1 MKRELAFA
9 LEAQSQLT
17 SSLGRTRASKIQS
30 SELNGVS
37 EDISSK
43 RLKSFAE
50 NESVSIDRS
59 QEKLETNVLMDQSG
73 EKKVR
78 VRQCNG
84 IAVYKRN
91 KRFNSANLE
100 VEQKDSVVE
109 TVIED
114 EPKCNLATPVSQ
126 DENKCELAEASVKE
140 ESNDGIEKRMVNE
153 GGSEGVPIVVDE
165 SNEVKNDVPVEAL
178 RRFTRSALKP
188 KVEPVEGLVSVN
200 GVLDAGENESVLK
213 GEEDET
219 GGVSALGTP
228 TKKLELKMSNK
239 SALTKIPTTVKELF
253 ETGMLEGYSVIYNG
267 GNKGS
272 ALRGTIKGVGILCS
286 CTLCKG
292 SRVIKPCQFEIHA
305 CKTYRRAAQYICLE
319 NGKSLLQVMKACEKS
334 PVDTL
339 EETIRSVIGSLPIR
353 ESMICQN
360 CKGSFPATFAAKVGQ
375 LCELCMD
382 SKNSQTSPTDTT
394 GTNARSKPV
403 LILKKS
409 SRIAKMG
416 ISSENKSQE
425 KKTKK
430 WSTKLALVPK
440 SSGSPSVRISSQNKC
455 HGKTTKNSPRSI
467 LVPKSLGSASV
478 HISSQNKSQGKIIK
492 RSLRLALDPK
502 SSGSAS
508 VHISSPK
515 TSQGKITKKSSKLAL
530 IPRFSKSASLSSSP
544 QNKSRWKITKKDLG
558 FHKLVFEEDGL
569 PDGSEV
575 AYYSRGKK
583 LLEGYKKGLGIFCRC
598 CQSEISPSQFEAHA
612 GWASRKKPYGNIY
625 TSNGV
630 SLHELAVSLLKGRK
644 HPAKDNDDLCIIC
657 ADGGNLLLCD
667 GCPRAFHIECASLT
681 SVPRGKW
688 YCKYC
693 QNMFQRDKFVE
704 HNANA
709 VAAGRVSGVD
719 PIEQITKRCIRI
731 VKNPEEA
738 EVIACV
744 LCRGYDFSK
753 SGFGPRTVILCD
765 QCEKEYHVGCLKKHK
780 MADLKEL
787 PKGKWFC
794 CMDCSRIYSALQN
807 LLFRGE
813 EKLPDFLLDVIKK
826 KHVDKGLD
834 GVTDFDVRWRL
845 LSGKIASS
853 ETRLLL
859 SRAVAIFHDCFDPI
873 VDSATGRDFIP
884 SMVYGRNIRG
894 QDFGGMYCAVLT
906 VNSSVVSAGILRVF
920 GREVAELPLV
930 ATSNGNQ
937 GKGYFQLL
945 FSCIEKLLAFLNV
958 RSLVLPAADEAES
971 IWTDKFGFEK
981 MPQDQLRNYRR
992 TCWQIVTFKGT
1003 SMLQKVVPKCRIIN
1017 QDVAGFDVPMG
1028 SS

>member
-9 LEAQSQLT
+9 LEAQSRLNG
-17 SSLGRTRASKIQS
+17 SLGRTRASKVQNIES
-30 SELNGVS
+30 NGVS
-37 EDISSK
+37 EGRSSK
-43 RLKSFAE
+43 RLKGIAA
-50 NESVSIDRS
+50 NEPESIDRS
-59 QEKLETNVLMDQSG
+59 RVKLKTSQ
-73 EKKVR
+73 KKVR
-78 VRQCNG
+78 VSHCNG
-84 IAVYKRN
+84 ISVYKRN
-91 KRFNSANLE
+91 K
-100 VEQKDSVVE
+100 SVVE

-114 EPKCNLATPVSQ
+114 ESKCNLATPARE
-126 DENKCELAEASVKE
+126 DESKGELAEALVKE
-140 ESNDGIEKRMVNE
+140 ESNEGIEKPTVNE
-153 GGSEGVPIVVDE
+153 AGSEGLPIVVDE
-165 SNEVKNDVPVEAL
+165 SNEVKNDVPVEAP

-188 KVEPVEGLVSVN
+188 KVEPVEGSVSVTE
-200 GVLDAGENESVLK
+200 LLEAGENIAVLK
-213 GEEDET
+213 VEGNET
-219 GGVSALGTP
+219 GAVSTLGTP
-228 TKKLELKMSNK
+228 TKNLELKMSKKIALMNK
-239 SALTKIPTTVKELF
+239 PMTVKELF
-253 ETGMLEGYSVIYNG
+253 ETGLLEGCSVFYNG
-267 GNKGS
+267 GNKGH
-272 ALRGTIKGVGILCS
+272 ALRGTIKGIGILCS

-292 SRVIKPCQFEIHA
+292 SRVVMPCQFEIHA
-305 CKTYRRAAQYICLE
+305 CKSYRRAAQYICLE